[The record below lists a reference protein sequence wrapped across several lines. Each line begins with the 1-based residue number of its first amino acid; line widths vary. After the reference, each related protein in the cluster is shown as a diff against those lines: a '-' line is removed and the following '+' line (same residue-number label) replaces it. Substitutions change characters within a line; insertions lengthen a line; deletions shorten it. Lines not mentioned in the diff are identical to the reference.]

1 MTAAEWESLAPAVE
15 AAARRL
21 LAELPACH
29 DWDHT
34 LRVRHLALQLCGTE
48 GGDRAVVEASA
59 LLHDVGRGQEL
70 HDQGKTCHAS
80 LGATM
85 VPAILLGCGVGDET
99 FVARVAAA
107 VGSHRYRRRSGGAP
121 ASLEARIVF
130 DADKLDSLGCIGLAR
145 AFHFAGRIGARVH
158 NTAAEA
164 TASASYSG
172 EDTAYREFLVK
183 LRHLPGSLLT
193 AGGRALAAGRF
204 AGMQAFF
211 RQLNRECGLPETDG
225 EAESHNAG
233 SP

>member
-1 MTAAEWESLAPAVE
+1 MTAAEWEKNAPAV
-15 AAARRL
+15 AAVARRL

-34 LRVRHLALQLCGTE
+34 LRVRRLALELCDGE
-48 GGDRAVVEASA
+48 GGDRAVVEAAA

-70 HDQGKTCHAS
+70 RDQGKTCHAT
-80 LGATM
+80 LGAAM
-85 VPAILLGCGVGDET
+85 VPAILQECGIADPP
-99 FVARVAAA
+99 FVARVVAA

-121 ASLEARIVF
+121 ASLEAKIVF

-193 AGGRALAAGRF
+193 ASGRALAADRF

-211 RQLNRECGLPETDG
+211 HQLNRECGLPEGD
-225 EAESHNAG
+225 EPAERPES
-233 SP
+233 